1 MCDTRRDSSDIC
13 LVYIPLQSDLGLDRG
28 TSRLVAETTHDPGVR
43 WRPAFPTGSR
53 IVEPVEG
60 STDGRVAVGDGW
72 CFRSSWRLNADQM
85 GAKRQAQKRP
95 KQHWLGVLVPRL
107 RLLRHTAHHG
117 QDRVW
122 GINTLDRRAA
132 KCRYQHAEPSL
143 ATPLDALTQQP
154 RPLTH
159 ETLQRYSS
167 LHCALVLG
175 YNRVSPESCKQA
187 PGPPLVCPGLPV

>member
-1 MCDTRRDSSDIC
+1 MVTGTGESFLTRMCDTRRDSSDIC

-122 GINTLDRRAA
+122 GD
-132 KCRYQHAEPSL
+132 QH
-143 ATPLDALTQQP
+143 
-154 RPLTH
+154 
-159 ETLQRYSS
+159 
-167 LHCALVLG
+167 
-175 YNRVSPESCKQA
+175 
-187 PGPPLVCPGLPV
+187 PGPPSRQVPLPTCRALAGHSARCPHAAAKTTNARDVAALL